1 MTFDARIQD
10 VSESRVGKRRLEEA
24 SGAPTLTIATTD
36 GTRAM
41 LALLGIH
48 HFRRRNDVKGGG
60 GIVGTAMWKGVP
72 AFVKLVH
79 SHLWHSEV
87 ELLLRFQGAGVLKV
101 FAVHPEERVIVMPRA
116 KGDLL
121 EHIKKTGAATEEQA
135 RVIVRSIL
143 TALARMHAL
152 GIAHK
157 DIKPENILMFK
168 GAGAVL
174 ADFGYAGL
182 YNVVEGGSKAYM
194 APEWKARAA
203 GIDMR
208 RCDVYGVGAVHYV
221 ALLRNRSFDT
231 TDARLGGLSENC
243 KEFLRA
249 LLSPMITE
257 RPTEGAARS
266 PETAEGLTAAV
277 VVPRPTA
284 AVDVQRPTAADALL
298 LPWLVDP

>member
-10 VSESRVGKRRLEEA
+10 VSESRVRKRRLEEA

-41 LALLGIH
+41 LALLDIH
-48 HFRRRNDVKGGG
+48 HFRRRNDVNGGG
-60 GIVGTAMWKGVP
+60 GIVGTAMWKGLP

-101 FAVHPEERVIVMPRA
+101 FAVHPEERMIVMPRA

-121 EHIKKTGAATEEQA
+121 EHINTTGATEEQA
-135 RVIVRSIL
+135 RVILRAIL

-157 DIKPENILMFK
+157 DIKPENILMFR

-174 ADFGYAGL
+174 ADFGFAGPCGI
-182 YNVVEGGSKAYM
+182 VEGGSEAYM

-208 RCDVYGVGAVHYV
+208 RCDVYGVGAVLYV

-231 TDARLGGLSENC
+231 TDARLGGLSDDC
-243 KEFLRA
+243 KAFLRA
-249 LLSPMITE
+249 LLSPMMTE
-257 RPTEGAARS
+257 
-266 PETAEGLTAAV
+266 
-277 VVPRPTA
+277 
-284 AVDVQRPTAADALL
+284 RPTAADALL